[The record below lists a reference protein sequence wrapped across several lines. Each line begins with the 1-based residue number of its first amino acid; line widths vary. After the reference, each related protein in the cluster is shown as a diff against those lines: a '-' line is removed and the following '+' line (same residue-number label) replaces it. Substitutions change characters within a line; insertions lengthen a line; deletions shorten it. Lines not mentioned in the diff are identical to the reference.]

1 MIYKSYLVEENID
14 LLKNNLILFYGENL
28 GLKNDL
34 RMIIKKKFRNSK
46 ILRYSQEDVLKNYD
60 TFVNEIRNISL
71 FENQKVFIVDHVN
84 DKILKLIEEMQPL
97 IDDSKIFLFGE
108 ILEKK
113 SKLRSFFEKS
123 KNTDVVPC
131 YKDNEINLKKI
142 ISVKL
147 NGYRGVTTKLIN
159 MLVDNCSMDRVRL
172 NNELDKIAT
181 FFSDKVIE
189 INLLEIMLNEKVD
202 EDFDSIKDSALNGNK
217 IVTNKLLSSTMFEP
231 EKNIYYLNTINQR
244 LSKLRE
250 VALLSNDKKDTSE
263 VINNLRPPIFWKD
276 KPNFIMQTKKWN
288 ENMLN
293 KALKK
298 TYEIEIKMKSS
309 SNVNNNVLMKK
320 LLIDVCYLA
329 NAS

>member
-34 RMIIKKKFRNSK
+34 RETIKKKFRNSK
-46 ILRYSQEDVLKNYD
+46 ILRYSQDDVLKNYD
-60 TFVNEIRNISL
+60 AFVSEIRNISL
-71 FENQKVFIVDHVN
+71 FDNQKVFFVDHVN
-84 DKILKLIEEMQPL
+84 DKILNLIEEMQTF
-97 IDDSKIFLFGE
+97 INDSKIFLFGE

-123 KNTDVVPC
+123 KNTDVIAC
-131 YKDNEINLKKI
+131 YKDNEVNLKKI

-147 NGYRGVTTKLIN
+147 NGYKGVNTQLIN
-159 MLVDNCSMDRVRL
+159 ILIDNCSLDRIKL

-181 FFSDKVIE
+181 FFSDKVIKT
-189 INLLEIMLNEKVD
+189 NLLENMLNEKVD
-202 EDFDSIKDSALNGNK
+202 EDFDSIKDSALNGRK

-231 EKNIYYLNTINQR
+231 EKNIYYLNSINQR
-244 LSKLRE
+244 LNKLRE
-250 VALLSNDKKDTSE
+250 VALLSSDKTDTTQ

-288 ENMLN
+288 VNKLN

-309 SNVNNNVLMKK
+309 SDVNNNVLMRK
-320 LLIDVCYLA
+320 LLIDVCYIA

>member
-14 LLKNNLILFYGENL
+14 LLKNNLILLYGENL

-34 RMIIKKKFRNSK
+34 RIIIKEKFRNSK
-46 ILRYSQEDVLKNYD
+46 ILKYTQEDVLKNYN

-71 FENQKVFIVDHVN
+71 FDNQKIFFVDHAN
-84 DKILKLIEEMQPL
+84 DKILNLIEEIQPYVND
-97 IDDSKIFLFGE
+97 IKIFLFGE

-113 SKLRSFFEKS
+113 SKLRFFFEKS
-123 KNTDVVPC
+123 KNTDAVAC
-131 YKDNEINLKKI
+131 YKDSEINLKKI
-142 ISVKL
+142 ISIKL
-147 NGYRGVTTKLIN
+147 NGYKGVTTQLIN
-159 MLVDNCSMDRVRL
+159 MLVDNCSMDRIKL

-181 FFSDKVIE
+181 LFSDKVIK
-189 INLLEIMLNEKVD
+189 INLLENLLNEKID

-217 IVTNKLLSSTMFEP
+217 IITNKLLSSTMFEP

-244 LSKLRE
+244 LNKLRE
-250 VALLSNDKKDTSE
+250 VALSSNDKKDTAE
-263 VINNLRPPIFWKD
+263 IINNLRPPIFWKD

-288 ENMLN
+288 ENKLN

-309 SNVNNNVLMKK
+309 SDINNNVLMRK